1 MRKIR
6 AGFVGFG
13 EVNTPREVIERKCAA
28 ARQRLAGLDIELA
41 GTDPVSD
48 DPEGRQADRAVRE
61 LKAGGDF
68 DLLVVCVAGWIPS
81 WAVLR
86 VTDEFRHLPIL
97 LWGLTGWMEGGR
109 LVTTADQAGTS
120 ALRKVFEDMGY
131 RFRYVYEVFGTP
143 PKDAAIL
150 EFAAAARAAALL
162 RRSKIG
168 MMGYRDMNLYGTM
181 FDGASLKRV
190 LGVEIEFF
198 EMLEIAQRIEKLAAR
213 EVEATV
219 ERVLRD
225 WSFEKPAQRA
235 TVEKG
240 TRWYLALR
248 DRARERGYEAVSLID
263 VDGMKKLAGFPPAM
277 VFMLLADDPGVC
289 TVPEND
295 SLGAVTQLMVR
306 HLTGQLG
313 LYLEFYEFFEDR
325 LLMGVPDF
333 VPAEAVDGRVRV
345 TPTAFGGFGEGILNV
360 SRLKTGP
367 RHPGPAH
374 LLRGPLR
381 PAPGRRRGGAAALL
395 GGVRVEA
402 AGAPAARPGGGPGH
416 PRGGVRPEG
425 ALPALH
431 RGLRRAGRAAAG
443 ARPPLG
449 RRPPVRRDRP

>member
-1 MRKIR
+1 MRRIR

-28 ARQRLAGLDIELA
+28 AEQRLAGLDFELVR
-41 GTDPVSD
+41 TDPVGD
-48 DPEGRQADRAVRE
+48 DPEARQADRAVRE

-68 DLLVVCVAGWIPS
+68 DLLVLCVAGWIPS

-86 VTDEFRHLPIL
+86 VTDEFRHKPLL

-131 RFRYVYEVFGTP
+131 RYRYVYEVFGAP
-143 PKDAAIL
+143 PKDAAVL
-150 EFAAAARAAALL
+150 EFGRAARAGELL
-162 RRSKIG
+162 RRSRVG

-190 LGVEIEFF
+190 LGVEVEFF
-198 EMLEIAQRIEKLAAR
+198 EMLEIARRIERLDPQ

-219 ERVLRD
+219 ERVQKA
-225 WSFEKPAQRA
+225 WEFEKPAQR
-235 TVEKG
+235 TTLEKG
-240 TRWYLALR
+240 VRHYLAIR
-248 DRARERGYEAVSLID
+248 DKTRERGYGAVSLID

-306 HLTGQLG
+306 HLTGQIG
-313 LYLEFYEFFEDR
+313 PYLEFYEFFEDR

-333 VPAEAVDGRVRV
+333 VPAEVVDGRVMV

-360 SRLKTGP
+360 SQVKTGRVTLARLTSAGDRYSLHLATGEAVRP
-367 RHPGPAH
+367 RSWEECGWKP
-374 LLRGPLR
+374 
-381 PAPGRRRGGAAALL
+381 PAPHLPSLEVILDTPVEDFARKVLSQHYIVAYGDQAALL
-395 GGVRVEA
+395 REF
-402 AGAPAARPGGGPGH
+402 ARLQGI
-416 PRGGVRPEG
+416 
-425 ALPALH
+425 ALY
-431 RGLRRAGRAAAG
+431 
-443 ARPPLG
+443 
-449 RRPPVRRDRP
+449 